1 MIQSTGCLSTK
12 QTAGSPSACPTFV
25 GKHHGPPPVPLC
37 GKKKIEKTHISEV
50 DGMGGLGQA
59 MPYPREYE
67 TGSGS
72 ELVAMPKSGN
82 SADRA
87 VGIEQF

>member
-1 MIQSTGCLSTK
+1 MIQSTGYLSAK

-25 GKHHGPPPVPLC
+25 GKHHGPPPLCLC
-37 GKKKIEKTHISEV
+37 GKKIEKTYISEV

-59 MPYPREYE
+59 MPHPREYE

-72 ELVAMPKSGN
+72 ELFAMQKRGN
-82 SADRA
+82 SADSA
-87 VGIEQF
+87 VGIEPF

>member
-1 MIQSTGCLSTK
+1 MGLLLCL
-12 QTAGSPSACPTFV
+12 CV
-25 GKHHGPPPVPLC
+25 G
-37 GKKKIEKTHISEV
+37 KKIEKTYYYISEV

-59 MPYPREYE
+59 MPSTRLYE

-72 ELVAMPKSGN
+72 ELFAMPKPGN

-87 VGIEQF
+87 VGIEPF

>member
-12 QTAGSPSACPTFV
+12 KTACSPSACPTFV
-25 GKHHGPPPVPLC
+25 GKHHGPPPVSLC
-37 GKKKIEKTHISEV
+37 GEKKIEKKYISEV
-50 DGMGGLGQA
+50 HGMGGLGQA
-59 MPYPREYE
+59 MPRTREYE

-72 ELVAMPKSGN
+72 ELAAMPKRRN

-87 VGIEQF
+87 VGIEPF